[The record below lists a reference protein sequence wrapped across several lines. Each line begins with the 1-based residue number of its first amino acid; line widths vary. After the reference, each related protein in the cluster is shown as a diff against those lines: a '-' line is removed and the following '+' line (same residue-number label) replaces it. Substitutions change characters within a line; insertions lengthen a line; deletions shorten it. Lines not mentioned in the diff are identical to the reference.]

1 MDGSNRAFGSTE
13 RVSRFRLHPLALVV
27 ALAAVSGPLMAQD
40 SVQPRRD
47 STTPRVNMRAQ
58 PQITVEKAT
67 VVAFAESLPPASD
80 SIVATW
86 RNVVQRLGFTLQ
98 LAPGLPPVVIDKRF
112 NTLHFTPL
120 DVHSGF
126 VLVVPGARS
135 QLVRSL
141 VAPDSLEREIRAYL
155 AAARPFSR

>member
-1 MDGSNRAFGSTE
+1 
-13 RVSRFRLHPLALVV
+13 VSRSNLNFVAPALVLLAAFAGPHPL
-27 ALAAVSGPLMAQD
+27 SAQN
-40 SVQPRRD
+40 SIRPTPD
-47 STTPRVNMRAQ
+47 STTPRVNMRTQ

-67 VVAFAESLPPASD
+67 VVAFADTLPAASD

-86 RNVVQRLGFTLQ
+86 RGVVERLGFTLQ

-112 NTLHFTPL
+112 NTLHFTPM

-135 QLVRSL
+135 QLIRSL